1 MTSSPPSASVQ
12 EWLKAQESTAKPID
26 VSVVVP
32 AYNEERRLPPT
43 LIDMIDFF
51 DRQPLSYEI
60 IVVDDGS
67 SDSTSEVVRKFERVR
82 PHVKLIQL
90 PKNYGKGHAV
100 RVGVL
105 NSRGRAIL
113 FADADGAT
121 PIEEFSK
128 LYSALE
134 SGSEIVIGSRA
145 LASAT
150 TKVSTSV
157 HRKLLGRIFNRCVNA
172 VLLPSIADTQCGFKI
187 FTRRAAL
194 FLFKRQRA
202 DRFSFDVEI
211 LFMATK
217 AGISI
222 REIAINWRNIPG
234 SKVNLIVDS
243 LRMLQDVFRFRVR
256 HRGISPELFR
266 EFSDSFDEATES
278 ESAHA
283 SVAVRAPYSHRP

>member
-1 MTSSPPSASVQ
+1 MTSPSSPPSVQ
-12 EWLKAQESTAKPID
+12 EWLRGQEATAKPVD

-32 AYNEERRLPPT
+32 AYNEDRRLPPT

-51 DRQPLSYEI
+51 DQQPLSYEI

-82 PHVKLIQL
+82 QQVKLIQL

-105 NSRGRAIL
+105 NSRGNAIL

-121 PIEEFSK
+121 PIQEFSK
-128 LYSALE
+128 LHSALT
-134 SGSEIVIGSRA
+134 SGTDIVIGSRA
-145 LASAT
+145 LGSSD

-157 HRKLLGRIFNRCVNA
+157 HRKFLGRIFNRCVNT
-172 VLLPSIADTQCGFKI
+172 VLLPAISDTQCGFKI
-187 FTRRAAL
+187 FSRKAAL

-211 LFMATK
+211 LFMAMK

-222 REIAINWRNIPG
+222 REIAINWTNIPG

-243 LRMLQDVFRFRVR
+243 LRMLQDIFRFRVR
-256 HRGISPELFR
+256 HRNISPEQFR
-266 EFSDSFDEATES
+266 EFCSSLPDGS
-278 ESAHA
+278 ELAA
-283 SVAVRAPYSHRP
+283 SVSGAT

>member
-1 MTSSPPSASVQ
+1 VSTPPPMTSPQPSPSVQ
-12 EWLKAQESTAKPID
+12 EWLKGQEATAKPID

-82 PHVKLIQL
+82 QQVKLIQL

-121 PIEEFSK
+121 PIAEFSK
-128 LYSALE
+128 LHAVLQA
-134 SGSEIVIGSRA
+134 GVEIAIGSRA
-145 LASAT
+145 LAST
-150 TKVSTSV
+150 DTRVSTSV
-157 HRKLLGRIFNRCVNA
+157 HRKLLGRVFNRCVNT
-172 VLLPSIADTQCGFKI
+172 VLLPSITDTQCGFKM
-187 FTRRAAL
+187 FTRAAAL

-211 LFMATK
+211 LFIASK
-217 AGISI
+217 ARISI
-222 REIAINWRNIPG
+222 REIAINWTNIPG
-234 SKVNLIVDS
+234 SKVNLVVDS
-243 LRMLQDVFRFRVR
+243 LRMLKDIFRFRVR
-256 HRGISPELFR
+256 HRSISPEQFR
-266 EFSDSFDEATES
+266 EFCNSIQELPEQSSSVSAAT
-278 ESAHA
+278 
-283 SVAVRAPYSHRP
+283 